1 MARKSLPVRILA
13 AFAAFVLFALT
24 AGSAVAV
31 VDDFVARETM
41 PAGALVAGHELDGLS
56 RTDATELVAE
66 QVAKPLAEP
75 ISVTHAGRTFTL
87 DAAALVQVDV
97 DGMIA
102 DAFQPKAAAS
112 LPERVRV
119 RALTVAT
126 GTSVEPK
133 IAIDEAALN
142 AWLDEV
148 ASTIDTAPV
157 DASMAVQGTSLAVT
171 ASRRGEKVDRE
182 AATAALIAALQD
194 GTKSLV
200 LPVAFTDP
208 KVAEKDL
215 GPTILVRRTQRKL
228 WLYDQGKLV
237 KTYSVA
243 VGTPGFPTPRGNW
256 TIVQKRYRPTW
267 YNPGSDWA
275 KGMPA
280 TIGPGPGNP
289 LGTRAL
295 NLDASGIRIH
305 GTSKDYSIGTAASHG
320 CMRMH
325 MWDVE
330 DLFDRVE
337 VGTPVFVID

>member
-1 MARKSLPVRILA
+1 MARRSVPVRILA
-13 AFAAFVLFALT
+13 ALAAFVLFALT
-24 AGSAVAV
+24 AGSALAVA
-31 VDDFVARETM
+31 DDFRARETM
-41 PAGALVAGHELDGLS
+41 PTGALVDGHELNGLT
-56 RTDATELVAE
+56 REEAKVLVAE

-75 ISVTHAGRTFTL
+75 ITVTHGARTFAL
-87 DAAALVQVDV
+87 DAATLAKVDV

-102 DAFQPKAAAS
+102 DAFLPKSSAS
-112 LPERVRV
+112 IHERVRA

-126 GTSVEPK
+126 GVAVEPK
-133 IAIDEAALN
+133 VTIDETALN
-142 AWLDEV
+142 TWLDEV
-148 ASTIDTAPV
+148 ASTVDTSAV
-157 DASMAVQGTSLAVT
+157 DAAMKVQGTSLKVI
-171 ASRRGEKVDRE
+171 ASKRGERVDRE
-182 AATAALIAALQD
+182 AALLAFTSALQS
-194 GTKSLV
+194 GTKSLE
-200 LPVAFTDP
+200 LPVVYTEP

-243 VGTPGFPTPRGNW
+243 VGTPGFPTPRGEW

-275 KGMPA
+275 KDMPP

-295 NLDASGIRIH
+295 NLNASGIRIH

-330 DLFDRVE
+330 DLYDRVE
-337 VGTPVFVID
+337 VGTPVFIIN